1 MNNHTHHHHQ
11 VFLIST
17 QSSLDQ
23 PSSLGCLLINLLSN
37 HPGNQSNEGG
47 INNKYQLYNKTTE
60 NKRGR
65 RGHDRNVKIS
75 CFLFEYANCKIDT
88 RIYFLSVDCSIYFI
102 FERGMVFNAT
112 LNNIPFTTCVISAYN
127 H

>member
-1 MNNHTHHHHQ
+1 
-11 VFLIST
+11 
-17 QSSLDQ
+17 
-23 PSSLGCLLINLLSN
+23 LLINLLSN

-65 RGHDRNVKIS
+65 RGRDR
-75 CFLFEYANCKIDT
+75 
-88 RIYFLSVDCSIYFI
+88 
-102 FERGMVFNAT
+102 MVGG
-112 LNNIPFTTCVISAYN
+112 FTTCVISAYN